1 MYLNDFSDWRWCNVK
16 KQDRQRLIRQLLSS
30 QDIERQ
36 EDFVRLLEEQNI
48 HVTQATISR
57 DIKEMQLVKVPAASG
72 GYRYNMP
79 IQKTLDTK
87 KKLKRT
93 LQDAYVSVAVQGKD
107 VIIKVLPGNGPA
119 TSALIDQ
126 MDFDFVFGTIGDDK
140 TVLAICTDDD
150 GALQL
155 QSVINELLE

>member
-1 MYLNDFSDWRWCNVK
+1 MK

-87 KKLKRT
+87 KKLTRT
-93 LQDAYVSVAVQGKD
+93 LQDAYVSMGVQDKD
-107 VIIKVLPGNGPA
+107 VIIKVLPGNGH
-119 TSALIDQ
+119 ALASMIEE
-126 MDFDFVFGTIGDDK
+126 MDYEFVFGVIGDDS
-140 TVLAICTDDD
+140 TVLAICKNND

-155 QSVINELLE
+155 ESNINDLLE

>member
-1 MYLNDFSDWRWCNVK
+1 VK

-93 LQDAYVSVAVQGKD
+93 LQDAYVSIAAQGKD
-107 VIIKVLPGNGPA
+107 VIIKVLPGNGP
-119 TSALIDQ
+119 TMSALIDQ
-126 MDFDFVFGTIGDDK
+126 MNYDFVFGTIGDDQ
-140 TVLAICTDDD
+140 TVLAICTNDE
-150 GALQL
+150 GSQKLQAA
-155 QSVINELLE
+155 INDLLE

>member
-1 MYLNDFSDWRWCNVK
+1 MK

-30 QDIERQ
+30 QDVERQ

-79 IQKTLDTK
+79 IQKKLDTR

-93 LQDAYVSVAVQGKD
+93 LQDAYVSFVVQGKD
-107 VIIKVLPGNGPA
+107 AFLKVLPGNGPA
-119 TSALIDQ
+119 VSSLIDQ
-126 MDFDFVFGTIGDDK
+126 MKYDFVFGTIGDDQ
-140 TVLAICTDDD
+140 TVLAICTDEA
-150 GALQL
+150 GAQKLQAT
-155 QSVINELLE
+155 INDLLN

>member
-1 MYLNDFSDWRWCNVK
+1 MK
-16 KQDRQRLIRQLLSS
+16 KQDRQHLIRQLLSS

-36 EDFVRLLEEQNI
+36 EDFVRLLEEQDI

-79 IQKTLDTK
+79 IQKKLDTK

-93 LQDAYVSVAVQGKD
+93 LQDAYVSFDVQGKEAFL
-107 VIIKVLPGNGPA
+107 KVLPGNGPA
-119 TSALIDQ
+119 ISSLIDQ
-126 MDFDFVFGTIGDDK
+126 MKYDFIFGTIGDDQ
-140 TVLAICTDDD
+140 TVLAICTSDL
-150 GALQL
+150 GAQQFKTTIEDL
-155 QSVINELLE
+155 VNN

>member
-1 MYLNDFSDWRWCNVK
+1 MK
-16 KQDRQRLIRQLLSS
+16 KQDRQRLIRQLLNTR
-30 QDIERQ
+30 DIERQ
-36 EDFVRLLEEQNI
+36 EDFVRLLEEENI

-93 LQDAYVSVAVQGKD
+93 LQDAYVSIAAQGKD

-119 TSALIDQ
+119 MSSLIDQ
-126 MDFDFVFGTIGDDK
+126 MNYDFVFGTIGDDQ
-140 TVLAICTDDD
+140 TVLAICKDDE
-150 GALQL
+150 GARQL
-155 QSVINELLE
+155 ESTISELLE

>member
-1 MYLNDFSDWRWCNVK
+1 MK

-87 KKLKRT
+87 KKLTRT
-93 LQDAYVSVAVQGKD
+93 LQDAYVSMGVQDKD
-107 VIIKVLPGNGPA
+107 VVIKVLPGNGH
-119 TSALIDQ
+119 ALASMIEE
-126 MDFDFVFGTIGDDK
+126 MDYEFVFGVIGDDS
-140 TVLAICTDDD
+140 TVLAICKNSE

-155 QSVINELLE
+155 ESNINDLLE

>member
-1 MYLNDFSDWRWCNVK
+1 
-16 KQDRQRLIRQLLSS
+16 
-30 QDIERQ
+30 
-36 EDFVRLLEEQNI
+36 
-48 HVTQATISR
+48 
-57 DIKEMQLVKVPAASG
+57 MQLVRSRRLLVVIAIICQFK
-72 GYRYNMP
+72 RRW
-79 IQKTLDTK
+79 IRR
-87 KKLKRT
+87 KLKRT

>member
-1 MYLNDFSDWRWCNVK
+1 MK

-79 IQKTLDTK
+79 IQKNAGYQKEVKAD
-87 KKLKRT
+87 
-93 LQDAYVSVAVQGKD
+93 
-107 VIIKVLPGNGPA
+107 PA
-119 TSALIDQ
+119 RCLREHRGS
-126 MDFDFVFGTIGDDK
+126 G
-140 TVLAICTDDD
+140 
-150 GALQL
+150 
-155 QSVINELLE
+155 

>member
-1 MYLNDFSDWRWCNVK
+1 VK

-93 LQDAYVSVAVQGKD
+93 LQDAYVSIAAQGKD
-107 VIIKVLPGNGPA
+107 VIIKVLPGNGP
-119 TSALIDQ
+119 TMSALIDQ
-126 MDFDFVFGTIGDDK
+126 MNYDFVFGTIGDDQ
-140 TVLAICTDDD
+140 TVLAICTNDE
-150 GALQL
+150 GSQKLQTA
-155 QSVINELLE
+155 INDLLE

>member
-1 MYLNDFSDWRWCNVK
+1 MK

-93 LQDAYVSVAVQGKD
+93 LQDAYVSMGVQDKD
-107 VIIKVLPGNGPA
+107 VVVKVLPGNGH
-119 TSALIDQ
+119 ALASMIEE
-126 MDFDFVFGTIGDDK
+126 MDYDFVFGVIGDDS
-140 TVLAICTDDD
+140 TVLAICKNDD

-155 QSVINELLE
+155 ESNINDLLD